1 MTETTQERFH
11 VGRIDTRDAVTAAGG
26 QRCRRPLLGRAG
38 RVPTPTPVCSKQ
50 QVVEDFGCGRLR
62 AVILPVSGLRRWHQP
77 VDVEERLKPNLYDS
91 LRQFGE

>member
-38 RVPTPTPVCSKQ
+38 RVPTSPGPC
-50 QVVEDFGCGRLR
+50 
-62 AVILPVSGLRRWHQP
+62 
-77 VDVEERLKPNLYDS
+77 LYQAAS
-91 LRQFGE
+91 R